1 MVLNLGYPYIRR
13 HFIKF
18 NAFHRRCIRSIL
30 GITNRQQWVQSIT
43 SCDIRQRWGDLETI
57 EDKLI
62 KRGLEWLGHLARM
75 SNKRIPKSA
84 LFGWLTQPRPRC
96 GPKKRWRDAVR
107 QDLKTISVGEN
118 NWHSEVNESREVWRA
133 LYKLGVE
140 DHVKSRCTDR
150 QSTQANYGVFCDICK
165 RSFRREGNKKRH
177 KCTAERK
184 KPIV

>member
-1 MVLNLGYPYIRR
+1 
-13 HFIKF
+13 
-18 NAFHRRCIRSIL
+18 
-30 GITNRQQWVQSIT
+30 
-43 SCDIRQRWGDLETI
+43 
-57 EDKLI
+57 
-62 KRGLEWLGHLARM
+62 M

-118 NWHSEVNESREVWRA
+118 NWYSEANESREVWRA

-150 QSTQANYGVFCDICK
+150 QSTQANYGVPYAKGLLDVRVI
-165 RSFRREGNKKRH
+165 RRGTNIQPSGKKQ
-177 KCTAERK
+177 
-184 KPIV
+184 